1 MMTLDETRQATGA
14 NLRYEE
20 ALVSPCQ
27 ECNAVCCYYLPL
39 QVLPART
46 LMEIDYIRYL
56 LHFPRVVAGYSMGGQ
71 WSMYWAV
78 PCRHLDLEA
87 RLCKVHGTA
96 EQPRTCTAYNEHD
109 CWYRRALNGESKGF
123 LRLDRHLMER
133 LLPMI
138 AFDGDR
144 NVAAVPTWAQM
155 IDLCTG
161 YPLGSEMD
169 RRGWVHP
176 MAKGNGSGSHSS
188 EVPGNGHKPSSK
200 TISELMQDPCA
211 GCEAPCC
218 RYLYFP
224 LPVPTSFMQVD
235 YIRFSLNFPGTECVV
250 SPLSWWLL
258 LRADCEC
265 LDAESRQ
272 CTLYGEPERPLRCT
286 HLNQWDCGQYKR
298 LLHPDSGFHRMDWQ
312 GFAEL
317 VEQIRFDDSG
327 QIVQLP
333 GPVSG

>member
-1 MMTLDETRQATGA
+1 MMTSGDTKQAVGV
-14 NLRYEE
+14 NLRYDE
-20 ALVSPCQ
+20 ALASPCQ

-56 LHFPRVVAGYSMGGQ
+56 LHFPRVVAGYSVGGQ

-87 RLCKVHGTA
+87 RLCKVHATA

-123 LRLDRHLMER
+123 LRFDRHLMEQ

-144 NVAAVPTWAQM
+144 NVTTVPTWDQM
-155 IDLCTG
+155 TDLCAG
-161 YPLGSEMD
+161 YPLGSELD
-169 RRGWVHP
+169 RL
-176 MAKGNGSGSHSS
+176 AKGNGLGHPPSD
-188 EVPGNGHKPSSK
+188 VPGNGHNPSAK
-200 TISELMQDPCA
+200 TMSELMQDPCM

-224 LPVPTSFMQVD
+224 LPVPTTFMQVD
-235 YIRFSLNFPGTECVV
+235 YIKFSLNFPGTECVV
-250 SPLSWWLL
+250 SPLSWWLV
-258 LRADCEC
+258 LRADCESFG
-265 LDAESRQ
+265 LETKQ
-272 CTLYGEPERPLRCT
+272 CTLYGKPERPLRCA

-298 LLHPDSGFHRMDWQ
+298 LLHADSGLHRMDWQ

-333 GPVSG
+333 SPMSG

>member
-1 MMTLDETRQATGA
+1 
-14 NLRYEE
+14 
-20 ALVSPCQ
+20 
-27 ECNAVCCYYLPL
+27 L

-46 LMEIDYIRYL
+46 LMEIDYIHYL
-56 LHFPRVVAGYSMGGQ
+56 LHFPRVVAGYTVGGQ

-87 RLCKVHGTA
+87 RLCKVHATT

-123 LRLDRHLMER
+123 LRFDRHLMEQ

-138 AFDGDR
+138 AFDDDR
-144 NVAAVPTWAQM
+144 NVTTVPTWAQM
-155 IDLCTG
+155 ADLCAG
-161 YPLGSEMD
+161 YSLESKLD
-169 RRGWVHP
+169 RLV
-176 MAKGNGSGSHSS
+176 KGNGSDHAPSDA
-188 EVPGNGHKPSSK
+188 PGNGHKPAHK
-200 TISELMQDPCA
+200 TMSELMQDPCT

-224 LPVPTSFMQVD
+224 LPVPTTFMQVD

-250 SPLSWWLL
+250 SPLSWWLV
-258 LRADCEC
+258 LRADCES
-265 LDAESRQ
+265 LDLESKQ
-272 CTLYGEPERPLRCT
+272 CKLFGNAARPLRCA
-286 HLNQWDCGQYKR
+286 HLNQWDCGQFKR
-298 LLHPDSGFHRMDWQ
+298 LVHPDANLHRMDWR

-317 VEQIRFDDSG
+317 AEQIRFDDSG

-333 GPVSG
+333 SPVSR